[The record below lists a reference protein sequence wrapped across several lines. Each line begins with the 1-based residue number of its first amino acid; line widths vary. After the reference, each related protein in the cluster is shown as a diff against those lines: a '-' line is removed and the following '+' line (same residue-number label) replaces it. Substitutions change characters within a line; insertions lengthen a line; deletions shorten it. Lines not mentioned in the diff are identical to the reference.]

1 MNKKHLA
8 LFGIPLLALGLAST
22 ALAYS
27 GNGYGQ
33 RGSAGSADCLLSTEE
48 REARKSEH
56 EMERIADIAAITGI
70 SEIELKEAFANG
82 TSMHDIFEKYDIDGS
97 ELRDELRAQAT
108 VRMEAHM
115 SELVAEG
122 ILTQEE
128 ADERIATMA
137 ERRDGGMYKGEH
149 GAHDGSGDGNNYG
162 KSEK

>member
-1 MNKKHLA
+1 MNTKHLA

-33 RGSAGSADCLLSTEE
+33 GEGSADCPLSEEE

-56 EMERIADIAAITGI
+56 ETERIADIAAITGI

-82 TSMHDIFEKYDIDGS
+82 TSMHDIFEKYDINGS
-97 ELRDELRAQAT
+97 ELRDELRAKAT
-108 VRMEAHM
+108 VRMEAHIG
-115 SELVAEG
+115 ELVAEG
-122 ILTQEE
+122 ILTQKE

-137 ERRDGGMYKGEH
+137 ERRDGGMHKGEH
-149 GAHDGSGDGNNYG
+149 GARDGSGDRNNYG